1 MKDEDGNEFLPST
14 RLDYDILV
22 VALGSISNDF
32 NTPGVKQHCICLDS
46 PAQAHRF
53 RNRMLQRFL
62 RIQRL
67 SEARDDDVH
76 IAIVGAGAT
85 GVELSAELHHA
96 MAEFHNYGFEDRK
109 STRLNSSHVAI
120 SYAVFCLK

>member
-1 MKDEDGNEFLPST
+1 MMDSAREAKQIVLAPMKDEDGNEFLPST

-32 NTPGVKQHCICLDS
+32 NTPGVTQHCICLDS
-46 PAQAHRF
+46 PAQAHRL

-67 SEARDDDVH
+67 SEARDDDAH
-76 IAIVGAGAT
+76 ITIVGAG
-85 GVELSAELHHA
+85 
-96 MAEFHNYGFEDRK
+96 
-109 STRLNSSHVAI
+109 ST
-120 SYAVFCLK
+120 

>member
-1 MKDEDGNEFLPST
+1 MLISAHKTKKNVLATINYDDGNEFVPST
-14 RLDYDILV
+14 PLDYDILV
-22 VALGSISNDF
+22 VALESISNDF

-76 IAIVGAGAT
+76 IAIEIGRASCREMV
-85 GVELSAELHHA
+85 
-96 MAEFHNYGFEDRK
+96 
-109 STRLNSSHVAI
+109 
-120 SYAVFCLK
+120 